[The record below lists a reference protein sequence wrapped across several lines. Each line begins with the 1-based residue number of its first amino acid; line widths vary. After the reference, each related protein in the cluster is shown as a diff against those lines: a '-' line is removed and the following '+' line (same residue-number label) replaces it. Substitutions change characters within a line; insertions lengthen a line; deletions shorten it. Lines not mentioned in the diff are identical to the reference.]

1 MHHNGNGIAWKPMAL
16 LSVLSLGIGLF
27 VMSPIPTSAVRP
39 SPYNLQL
46 NVLRPTSSTVG
57 SIRFTDVDNT
67 TLANKQCKSLPIQGQ
82 ELILATFPALDH
94 ILIEHFPDGNCS
106 APGFP
111 NTTNNVFAPTY
122 RIGTSSSVHA
132 QRRYTTPAQA

>member
-1 MHHNGNGIAWKPMAL
+1 MHSNGNGTAWKLMAL

-27 VMSPIPTSAVRP
+27 VMSPIPTFAVRP

-67 TLANKQCKSLPIQGQ
+67 TLANKQCKSLLRLTRFWGGTRTWKVSQWSFIKKD
-82 ELILATFPALDH
+82 EKERKASL
-94 ILIEHFPDGNCS
+94 
-106 APGFP
+106 
-111 NTTNNVFAPTY
+111 Y
-122 RIGTSSSVHA
+122 R
-132 QRRYTTPAQA
+132 